1 MASVVRTA
9 IRRARPVHNIR
20 PFSNA
25 APRRS
30 DALFVVRSL
39 CGIEVGCVLTRA
51 CIHLRKQVLIGCDM
65 KIPFKF
71 TDENLKVAEET
82 IAKYPP
88 QYKKA
93 AVIPLLDLAQRQN
106 KGWTS
111 ISAMNYVAELLEMPP
126 MRVYEVAT
134 FYTMFNREPIGTNF
148 IQVCTTTPCMLR
160 GSTEIL
166 ETVKSHLGGIKV
178 GDTTKDGKF
187 TLAEVECLGACS
199 NEDLTPET
207 TKKILDAFAKGEK
220 PKPGPQSGRQTSEN
234 SAGLTALTSKST
246 AHPNS
251 HRGGPM

>member
-1 MASVVRTA
+1 MASVVRAA
-9 IRRARPVHNIR
+9 IRRARPANAVR
-20 PFSNA
+20 SFSNA

-30 DALFVVRSL
+30 DALFVHRD
-39 CGIEVGCVLTRA
+39 TPYNNP
-51 CIHLRKQVLIGCDM
+51 

-71 TDENLKVAEET
+71 TAENLKIAEET
-82 IAKYPP
+82 IAKYPS

-111 ISAMNYVAELLEMPP
+111 ISVMNYVAELLEMPP

-166 ETVKSHLGGIKV
+166 ETVQSHLGGIKV

-199 NEDLTPET
+199 NAPMLAMNDDFYEDLTPET
-207 TKKILDAFAKGEK
+207 TKKILDAFARGEK

-234 SAGLTALTSKST
+234 SAGLTALTTK
-246 AHPNS
+246 PY
-251 HRGGPM
+251 GPGEHCLPEFA

>member
-1 MASVVRTA
+1 MASAVRAA
-9 IRRARPVHNIR
+9 IQRARPVNAFR
-20 PFSNA
+20 PFSNTV
-25 APRRS
+25 PRRS
-30 DALFVVRSL
+30 DALFVHRD
-39 CGIEVGCVLTRA
+39 TPYNNP
-51 CIHLRKQVLIGCDM
+51 

-71 TDENLKVAEET
+71 TPENLKIAEET

-88 QYKKA
+88 QYRKA
-93 AVIPLLDLAQRQN
+93 AVIPVLDLAQRQN

-111 ISAMNYVAELLEMPP
+111 ISSMNYVAELLEMPP

-166 ETVKSHLGGIKV
+166 ETVQSHLGGIKV

-199 NEDLTPET
+199 NAPMLAMNDDFYEDLTPET
-207 TKKILDAFAKGEK
+207 TKKILDAFARGEK
-220 PKPGPQSGRQTSEN
+220 PKPGPQSGRHTSEN
-234 SAGLTALTSKST
+234 SAGLTALTSK
-246 AHPNS
+246 PY
-251 HRGGPM
+251 GPGEHNLPEFA

>member
-1 MASVVRTA
+1 MASVVRAA
-9 IRRARPVHNIR
+9 IQRARPVNTVR
-20 PFSNA
+20 SFSNTV
-25 APRRS
+25 PRRS
-30 DALFVVRSL
+30 DALFVHRD
-39 CGIEVGCVLTRA
+39 TPYNNP
-51 CIHLRKQVLIGCDM
+51 

-71 TDENLKVAEET
+71 SPENLKIAEET

-93 AVIPLLDLAQRQN
+93 AVIPVLDLAQRQN

-111 ISAMNYVAELLEMPP
+111 ISTMNYVAELLEMPP

-166 ETVKSHLGGIKV
+166 ETVQSHLGGIKV

-199 NEDLTPET
+199 NAPMLAMNDDFYEDLTPET
-207 TKKILDAFAKGEK
+207 TKKILDAFARGKK
-220 PKPGPQSGRQTSEN
+220 PKPGPQSGRHTSEN
-234 SAGLTALTSKST
+234 SAGLTALTSK
-246 AHPNS
+246 PY
-251 HRGGPM
+251 GPGEHCVPDFA